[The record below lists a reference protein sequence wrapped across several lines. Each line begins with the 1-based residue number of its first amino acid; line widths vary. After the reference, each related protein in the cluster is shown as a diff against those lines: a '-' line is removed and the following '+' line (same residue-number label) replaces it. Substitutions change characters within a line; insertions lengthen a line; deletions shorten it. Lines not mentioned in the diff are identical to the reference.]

1 MIEGEVWV
9 TEHAKEQILKK
20 EKEKEKEEEEEEK
33 GVEFA
38 TLLIG
43 VVL

>member
-20 EKEKEKEEEEEEK
+20 EKEEEEK

>member
-1 MIEGEVWV
+1 MWV

-20 EKEKEKEEEEEEK
+20 EKEKEEKEGEK

>member
-1 MIEGEVWV
+1 MWV

-20 EKEKEKEEEEEEK
+20 EKEKEKEEEK

>member
-1 MIEGEVWV
+1 MIECEVWV

-20 EKEKEKEEEEEEK
+20 EKEKGEKEEEK